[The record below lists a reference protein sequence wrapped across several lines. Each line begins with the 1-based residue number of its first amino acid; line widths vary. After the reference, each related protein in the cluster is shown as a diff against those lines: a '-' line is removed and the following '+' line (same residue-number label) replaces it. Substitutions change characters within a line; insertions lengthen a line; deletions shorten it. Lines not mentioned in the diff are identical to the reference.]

1 MAPRSKPGYFFGEP
15 LKLLTEYV
23 PLYLSTALT
32 KKQDFWTQFNP
43 VWAEAF
49 EQLDED
55 EKGELEDLRISYKD
69 EKETVQRE
77 NKEARRKHRRRK
89 AVLQSL
95 PTPSARLNELRARG
109 ADDVKIKSWFSNQK
123 TKDKTRKVEPF
134 RAWLSKITSLQGSP
148 RRLQIGWVMWR
159 DPKYGEV
166 LRARYQKYKKEA
178 DEEED
183 EDADRVDPFE
193 KEGSEDQA
201 SEDQTDASRGVLL
214 QCKLRLALAY
224 FKELS
229 GDEKTGL
236 AEAREEDFEARRKAY
251 ESTLKDEAECSVAEL
266 DERRR
271 HVEAISHRALEALCT
286 QMKCQGLLILGE
298 ISEGDKDELFL
309 SMVHTGSLPKHPSI
323 DFMKKDEQGT
333 LGSLTDPGPPHTV
346 TPSLCVHCLGSLSRL
361 DLQPPPNAEGAAAS
375 KQKAAPVQKSAPVKK
390 KAPVRKSARL
400 GKGKGKGRGK
410 KKSTEEEEEEAMES
424 GAEEEE
430 EEEEWGAGRSEEE
443 EEDERDELESSA
455 RATPLPE
462 GDRGEDDGDEE
473 GGESTLRL
481 RREPNLPMQ
490 RALEAMTADAARKEN

>member
-77 NKEARRKHRRRK
+77 NEEARRKHRRRK

-148 RRLQIGWVMWR
+148 RRLQIGWVLWR

-183 EDADRVDPFE
+183 EDADGVDPFE

-251 ESTLKDEAECSVAEL
+251 ESALKDEAECSVAEL

-286 QMKCQGLLILGE
+286 QMKCQGLLVLGE
-298 ISEGDKDELFL
+298 ISEGCIQVL
-309 SMVHTGSLPKHPSI
+309 SPKHPSI
-323 DFMKKDEQGT
+323 DFMKWAPVRSKAMLQTFVDFLVARRKDEQGT

-424 GAEEEE
+424 G
-430 EEEEWGAGRSEEE
+430 GR
-443 EEDERDELESSA
+443 
-455 RATPLPE
+455 
-462 GDRGEDDGDEE
+462 E
-473 GGESTLRL
+473 GGGGGGMGSGPL
-481 RREPNLPMQ
+481 
-490 RALEAMTADAARKEN
+490 